1 MILRF
6 HSIWPLLITFSTAQW
21 FQAPAF
27 DCGRIPQRWCCS
39 PRVRANC
46 PDLCRLAPTSCG
58 PKPPQPFN
66 SLLPGG
72 LGLPLSGL
80 LGGLPQLPNLLPTQ
94 PSQAVW
100 NVRPQPSQ
108 TIQPQGSIQPP
119 PGIILPPET
128 PLAVG
133 PGIEFPELIK
143 PPTRSTGEGPR
154 AVDGLASSRSKT
166 VESAVG
172 AGGSFGP
179 ETNVAGISSN
189 GLLPPI
195 DPPPFTPFVTATP
208 STFPTLI
215 TMSPSVF
222 PTFRC
227 STLGR
232 NYAAKHRRFDN
243 SAKSRGILPPPNRFA
258 ETGEEKLIEL
268 EEQDGHVTQV
278 PTDSATAVITRGAD
292 GIDRASA
299 GIAQTLILGTPG
311 HEHNPSDLSSSL
323 TQHPTAA
330 PLPTSSEVGISPN
343 SRTTLPDG
351 APWSFKIMPS
361 LNTVINSLFTKK
373 TIDTI
378 TNFTGKRPPKRGN
391 RKNSSTTQVIAS
403 TVSSVLSTT
412 SNLNVA
418 TNSTTNGKCGT
429 SPDFRPCVPIQKAN
443 DQLLQC
449 CRAKL
454 MPEGCLSLCRYD
466 TTQAEVK
473 KAFDAGRCGILN
485 VAPFLDCASQA
496 QDNRQCC
503 SHRQLAK
510 KRCEL
515 LDRTL
520 LKIHFS
526 GPQCEIFCHPKDG
539 LALSLTHLVCQ
550 NVISDLLQCH
560 HAGLH

>member
-6 HSIWPLLITFSTAQW
+6 RSIWPLIITFSATQAQW

-46 PDLCRLAPTSCG
+46 PDLCRFAPTTCG

-66 SLLPGG
+66 SLLPSG

-108 TIQPQGSIQPP
+108 TTQPQGSIIPP

-128 PLAVG
+128 PLAIG

-143 PPTRSTGEGPR
+143 PPTRSTGEGSR

-179 ETNVAGISSN
+179 EPNAVGIPPN

-195 DPPPFTPFVTATP
+195 DPPPFTPFVSVTP

-222 PTFRC
+222 PPSVAPPWAETMPPNSVSLTTPVPRPQTGLID
-227 STLGR
+227 S
-232 NYAAKHRRFDN
+232 NAK
-243 SAKSRGILPPPNRFA
+243 AKSRGILPPPNRFA

-278 PTDSATAVITRGAD
+278 PTNSATALITRGSD

-299 GIAQTLILGTPG
+299 GIAQTLILGASE
-311 HEHNPSDLSSSL
+311 HEQNPSGFSSSS
-323 TQHPTAA
+323 TQQPTAA
-330 PLPTSSEVGISPN
+330 PLPTSSEVGVSPN

-361 LNTVINSLFTKK
+361 KLRTFAESRDLPPPDFSFANGDKLINQMINQGNTHPFVNQSIRNSATENAGLFSGGRLNTVINSLFTKK

-391 RKNSSTTQVIAS
+391 RKNSSTTSQAIAS
-403 TVSSVLSTT
+403 TVSSVLLSTT
-412 SNLNVA
+412 LNPNAPTNLTA
-418 TNSTTNGKCGT
+418 NGKCGIA
-429 SPDFRPCVPIQKAN
+429 PDFRPCVPIQKAN

-466 TTQAEVK
+466 TTQAEVDLEHVK
-473 KAFDAGRCGILN
+473 KSI
-485 VAPFLDCASQA
+485 
-496 QDNRQCC
+496 
-503 SHRQLAK
+503 
-510 KRCEL
+510 
-515 LDRTL
+515 
-520 LKIHFS
+520 
-526 GPQCEIFCHPKDG
+526 
-539 LALSLTHLVCQ
+539 
-550 NVISDLLQCH
+550 
-560 HAGLH
+560 